1 MGKSDRDQRQ
11 ALYAVLEKAWK
22 KWVGSYS
29 KPNVYQKKL
38 PKISTAD
45 DSDSEYDVS
54 DWLLEEDTWGDETNK
69 EIAFTSNFFYDDSEI
84 GKWVLYS
91 HLQLYTRLLNYIY
104 IYIQVLQWKYPM
116 FGNSVERIEGDWSHP
131 LSGTAMREPWK
142 T

>member
-1 MGKSDRDQRQ
+1 MGKRDRDQRQ
-11 ALYAVLEKAWK
+11 ALYAVLEKAWN

-54 DWLLEEDTWGDETNK
+54 DRLLEEDTWGDEANK
-69 EIAFTSNFFYDDSEI
+69 EIEIFTSNFFYDDSEI

-91 HLQLYTRLLNYIY
+91 H
-104 IYIQVLQWKYPM
+104 IQPY
-116 FGNSVERIEGDWSHP
+116 N
-131 LSGTAMREPWK
+131 
-142 T
+142 

>member
-1 MGKSDRDQRQ
+1 MGKKDRDQRQ
-11 ALYAVLEKAWK
+11 ALYAVLEKAWN

-29 KPNVYQKKL
+29 KPNVFQKKL

-69 EIAFTSNFFYDDSEI
+69 EIAFTSNFFYDDSEK

-91 HLQLYTRLLNYIY
+91 HNIMIIELYIY
-104 IYIQVLQWKYPM
+104 RCFSGSIQCLGTQWRGSKAI
-116 FGNSVERIEGDWSHP
+116 GRSLSQGP
-131 LSGTAMREPWK
+131 L
-142 T
+142 